1 MKVAALLDCPR
12 AALAL
17 VAAFALLAIALALAL
32 QYGLDLAPCPLC
44 ALQRLALIVAGAVA
58 AAGALLAHGR
68 GWQLGFLGASTLA
81 ALAGASVAAWHVRIL
96 AAPVGSFSC
105 GRPFQWLHEDF
116 PLAVWLPRLFH
127 GYGDCLSN
135 EWTLLGLGVPHW
147 SLAGFAIVLAL
158 LALGFRGAL
167 RARR

>member
-1 MKVAALLDCPR
+1 MNVAALLDCPR

-17 VAAFALLAIALALAL
+17 VAAFALAAIAAALAL
-32 QYGLDLAPCPLC
+32 QYGLGLAPCPLC
-44 ALQRLALIVAGAVA
+44 ALQRLALIVAGAMA
-58 AAGALLAHGR
+58 AAGALLARGR
-68 GWQLGFLGASTLA
+68 GGQLGFLSASTLP
-81 ALAGASVAAWHVRIL
+81 ALAGAAVAAWHVRIL
-96 AAPVGSFSC
+96 AAPPASFSC
-105 GRPFQWLHEDF
+105 GRPFKWLHEDF

-135 EWTLLGLGVPHW
+135 ESTLLGLGIAHW

-167 RARR
+167 RAPR